1 MFSGIVLYKDFM
13 EKILVS
19 ACLMGQKVRYDARH
33 AAVTADILDQWQN
46 DGRLITICPEM
57 AGGLPVPRPAAEI
70 YKGTGTDVLDN
81 NAPVLRKDGVDVS
94 DFFIKGAHAALDLAL
109 KHNIRIAVLKE
120 KSPSCASTL
129 IYNGQF
135 AGMKREGEGVTTAL
149 LRRHGIAVFSEKQ
162 LAEAAVFLGSLE
174 E

>member
-1 MFSGIVLYKDFM
+1 M
-13 EKILVS
+13 EKILIS
-19 ACLMGQKVRYDARH
+19 ACLMGQRVRYDANH
-33 AAVTADILDQWQN
+33 AAIEADILGQWQD

-70 YKGTGTDVLDN
+70 YKGTGTDVLDK
-81 NAPVLRKDGVDVS
+81 NAPVLRKDSVDVS
-94 DFFIKGAHAALDLAL
+94 DFFISGAKATLDLAL
-109 KHNIRIAVLKE
+109 KHNIRLAVLKD
-120 KSPSCASTL
+120 KSPSCGSTL

-149 LRRHGIAVFSEKQ
+149 LRRHGIAVFSENQ
-162 LAEAAVFLGSLE
+162 LAEAAAFLVSLE